1 MIPLTRT
8 SRNQSGLDFFESK
21 GHCMDFIL
29 GLFEK
34 GGVLVYP
41 LFILLIWGLTIII
54 IKAVDLR
61 RDKIINPAAIQGIEE
76 MLLDKKIPEASAY
89 CKQNS
94 LPMTRII
101 LAGILNYE
109 RSEAELKEILENAG
123 RQELPGIRRHLT
135 ALGTIAASSP
145 LLGLLGT
152 VIGMISVFATL
163 SNEANV
169 NPRMLAGGISE
180 ALITTAFGLVIAMP
194 TLIFNNFFRTRV
206 QSLIIEMEKIS
217 LRMVAILKRK

>member
-1 MIPLTRT
+1 
-8 SRNQSGLDFFESK
+8 
-21 GHCMDFIL
+21 MDSIF

-41 LFILLIWGLTIII
+41 LFMLLFWGLTIII
-54 IKAVDLR
+54 IKTVELR
-61 RDKIINPAAIQGIEE
+61 REKIINPTVVQGIEE
-76 MLLDKKIPEASAY
+76 MLLEDKIPEATAY

-109 RSEAELKEILENAG
+109 RSEAELKEILEDAS

-135 ALGTIAASSP
+135 ALGTIASASP

-163 SNEANV
+163 SEEANV
-169 NPRMLAGGISE
+169 NPGMLAGGISE
-180 ALITTAFGLVIAMP
+180 ALITTACGLVIAMP
-194 TLIFNNFFRTRV
+194 TLIFHNFFRTKV

>member
-1 MIPLTRT
+1 M
-8 SRNQSGLDFFESK
+8 
-21 GHCMDFIL
+21 
-29 GLFEK
+29 
-34 GGVLVYP
+34 
-41 LFILLIWGLTIII
+41 LLIWGLTIII
-54 IKAVDLR
+54 IKTIKLR
-61 RDKIINPAAIQGIEE
+61 HEKIINPAVIQGIEE
-76 MLLDKKIPEASAY
+76 MLLEDKIPEATAY

-109 RSEAELKEILENAG
+109 RSEAELKEILEDAS

-135 ALGTIAASSP
+135 ALGTIASASP

-163 SNEANV
+163 STEANV
-169 NPRMLAGGISE
+169 NPGMLAGGISE
-180 ALITTAFGLVIAMP
+180 ALITTACGLVIAMP
-194 TLIFNNFFRTRV
+194 TLIFHNFFRTRV

>member
-1 MIPLTRT
+1 
-8 SRNQSGLDFFESK
+8 
-21 GHCMDFIL
+21 MDSIF

-41 LFILLIWGLTIII
+41 LFMLLIWGLTIII
-54 IKAVDLR
+54 IKTIKLR
-61 RDKIINPAAIQGIEE
+61 REKIINPTVIQSIEE
-76 MLLDKKIPEASAY
+76 MLLDDKIPEATAY

-109 RSEAELKEILENAG
+109 RSEAELKEILEDAS

-135 ALGTIAASSP
+135 ALGTIASASP

-163 SNEANV
+163 STEANV
-169 NPRMLAGGISE
+169 NPGMLAGGISE
-180 ALITTAFGLVIAMP
+180 ALITTACGLVIAMP
-194 TLIFNNFFRTRV
+194 TLIFHNFFRSRV
-206 QSLIIEMEKIS
+206 QSLVIEMEKIS

>member
-1 MIPLTRT
+1 
-8 SRNQSGLDFFESK
+8 
-21 GHCMDFIL
+21 MDFIL

-163 SNEANV
+163 SKEANV

>member
-1 MIPLTRT
+1 
-8 SRNQSGLDFFESK
+8 
-21 GHCMDFIL
+21 MDSIF

-41 LFILLIWGLTIII
+41 LFMLLIWGLTIII
-54 IKAVDLR
+54 IKTIKLR
-61 RDKIINPAAIQGIEE
+61 REKIINPTVVQGIEE
-76 MLLDKKIPEASAY
+76 MLLEDKIPEATAY

-109 RSEAELKEILENAG
+109 RSEAELKEILEDAS

-135 ALGTIAASSP
+135 ALGTIASASP

-163 SNEANV
+163 STEANV
-169 NPRMLAGGISE
+169 NPGMLAGGISE
-180 ALITTAFGLVIAMP
+180 ALITTACGLVIAMP
-194 TLIFNNFFRTRV
+194 TLIFHNFFRTRV

>member
-1 MIPLTRT
+1 
-8 SRNQSGLDFFESK
+8 
-21 GHCMDFIL
+21 MDSIY

-54 IKAVDLR
+54 IKTIKLR
-61 RDKIINPAAIQGIEE
+61 REKIINPTAVQSIEE
-76 MLLDKKIPEASAY
+76 MLLDDKIPEATAY

-109 RSEAELKEILENAG
+109 RSEAELKEILEDAS

-135 ALGTIAASSP
+135 ALGTIASASP

-163 SNEANV
+163 SREANV

-180 ALITTAFGLVIAMP
+180 ALITTACGLVIAMP
-194 TLIFNNFFRTRV
+194 TLIFYNFFGTRV

>member
-1 MIPLTRT
+1 
-8 SRNQSGLDFFESK
+8 
-21 GHCMDFIL
+21 MDSIF

-34 GGVLVYP
+34 GGVLIYP
-41 LFILLIWGLTIII
+41 LFMLLIWGLTIII
-54 IKAVDLR
+54 IKTIKLR
-61 RDKIINPAAIQGIEE
+61 REKIINPAVIQGIEE
-76 MLLDKKIPEASAY
+76 MLLEDKIPEATAY

-109 RSEAELKEILENAG
+109 RSEAELKEILEDAS

-135 ALGTIAASSP
+135 ALGTIASASP

-163 SNEANV
+163 STEANV
-169 NPRMLAGGISE
+169 NPGMLAGGISE
-180 ALITTAFGLVIAMP
+180 ALITTACGLVIAMP
-194 TLIFNNFFRTRV
+194 TLIFHNFFRTRV